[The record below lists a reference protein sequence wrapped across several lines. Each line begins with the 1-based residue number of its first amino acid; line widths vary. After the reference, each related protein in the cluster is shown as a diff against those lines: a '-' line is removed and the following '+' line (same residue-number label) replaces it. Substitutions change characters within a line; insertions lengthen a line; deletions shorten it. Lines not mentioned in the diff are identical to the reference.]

1 MTSSLATLSGLL
13 GLSFASGVNLYA
25 AVLVVGLGIR
35 YHWLQGLPPEL
46 SPLAHPAILIT
57 AAFLYCVE
65 FFADKIPF
73 VSAIWDTI
81 HTFVRPAG
89 AVAIAM
95 TAGSQLGPVEQTLVA
110 LVGGTIALTSHA
122 TKMGVR
128 LLAHGT
134 GEPVTQAV
142 MSTGEDIFAVTLV
155 ILAAQYPYGSR
166 RGDPPDGRHR
176 LSVASGVEGSTKSRP
191 QAALVVRRT
200 SIAALIYVRL
210 RTSDILRAVK
220 RLKPERLHGAS
231 ILPSNQ
237 NKASSEHS
245 LFFGNVTPL
254 K

>member
-1 MTSSLATLSGLL
+1 VTSSLVSLSGLL

-35 YHWLQGLPPEL
+35 YQWLQGLPEDL
-46 SPLAHPAILIT
+46 APLAHPAILIT
-57 AAFLYCVE
+57 AGILYCVE

-73 VSAIWDTI
+73 ISALWDTI

-89 AVAIAM
+89 AVAMALA
-95 TAGSQLGPVEQTLVA
+95 AGSQLGPVEQTLVA

-155 ILAAQYPYGSR
+155 ILAAQYPYVALAVVIFLLIIIACLLPLIWKALRVVVNKFRSWIAGAQY
-166 RGDPPDGRHR
+166 RG
-176 LSVASGVEGSTKSRP
+176 
-191 QAALVVRRT
+191 VRT
-200 SIAALIYVRL
+200 
-210 RTSDILRAVK
+210 
-220 RLKPERLHGAS
+220 
-231 ILPSNQ
+231 
-237 NKASSEHS
+237 
-245 LFFGNVTPL
+245 
-254 K
+254 